1 MKDKDFAELKAG
13 MTEALEHARGKV
25 TLKTKNVPMP
35 GRATAMRPAEIARL
49 RRRLHASQGVFAL
62 WLNVSRD
69 TAISW
74 ETGRRKPS
82 GAALRLLQ
90 VVDIAPDVL
99 PRLVTVRKRK
109 RPSVATKRRSRR

>member
-1 MKDKDFAELKAG
+1 MKRKDFMELKG
-13 MTEALEHARGKV
+13 SMVEALDHARGKI
-25 TLKTKNVPMP
+25 TLKSSDLPMP
-35 GRATAMRPAEIARL
+35 SKAQEIRPREIARL
-49 RRRLHASQGVFAL
+49 RRRLNASQGVFAK

-90 VVDIAPDVL
+90 IVQVDPGIL
-99 PRLVTVRKRK
+99 PRLSVVREK
-109 RPSVATKRRSRR
+109 PTKKYRA

>member
-1 MKDKDFAELKAG
+1 MRNRKDFAELKG
-13 MTEALEHARGKV
+13 SMMEALDHARGKI
-25 TLKTKNVPMP
+25 TLKTSDVPMP
-35 GRATAMRPAEIARL
+35 AKAQAIRPQEIARL
-49 RRRLHASQGVFAL
+49 RRRLNASQGVFAR

-90 VVDIAPDVL
+90 IVQLAPEVL
-99 PRLVTVRKRK
+99 PRLSVSVVREK
-109 RPSVATKRRSRR
+109 STKKYGV